1 MVSSR
6 FAFLLAAAPMFL
18 VACGR
23 PEPVYPGVP
32 VVTQLGPPGIISG
45 YRLPVNGRWLVL
57 RTHYGNTRDQ
67 GYAIDIVLPTPEG
80 KAASGAGKQNTDYP
94 SYGQPILA
102 DAQGV
107 VVIAVDGIPD
117 NAPGV
122 VNSYDQHGNYVVIDH
137 QNGEFSLMAHLIP
150 STLRVH
156 PGQVVTAG
164 TELGRCGNSGHTTN
178 PHLHWQVMTS
188 AYASQA
194 QAIQQ
199 RYLPYDR
206 NGQLTTTIPDKGDFI
221 LAR

>member
-1 MVSSR
+1 MARPR
-6 FAFLLAAAPMFL
+6 FAFLLAIAPLFL
-18 VACGR
+18 VACAR

-32 VVTQLGPPGIISG
+32 VIAQLGPSGVIPG

-67 GYAIDIVLPTPEG
+67 AYAVDIVLPTPEG
-80 KAASGAGKQNTDYP
+80 KAASGSGKQNTDYP

-107 VVIAVDGIPD
+107 VVIAVDGVPD

-122 VNSYDQHGNYVVIDH
+122 VNAYDQHGNYVVIDH

-164 TELGRCGNSGHTTN
+164 TELGRCGNSGHTTM

-188 AYASQA
+188 AHATQA
-194 QAIQQ
+194 RGVQQ

-221 LAR
+221 TPR